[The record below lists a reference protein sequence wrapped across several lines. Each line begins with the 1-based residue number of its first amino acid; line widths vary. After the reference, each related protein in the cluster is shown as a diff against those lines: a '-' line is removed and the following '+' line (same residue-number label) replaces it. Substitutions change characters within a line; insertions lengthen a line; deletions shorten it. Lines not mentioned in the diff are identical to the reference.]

1 MLHQINNNLIFYFF
15 MHQDSVFFSFII
27 PTYNRANFIGKT
39 IDSLLKQQ
47 YNNYEIIVVDDG
59 STDNTE
65 DVIKKYAAPNFT
77 YIKKQNAERAAARN
91 FGAAIA
97 KGEYVNFFDSDDLA
111 YPNHLVEA
119 VSVINKHQ
127 HPEWFHLSFELLTP
141 EGKIIQQMEN
151 NIAPAL
157 NQKMYTGNILSCN
170 GVFIRHDIALKNKFN
185 EDRQL
190 SASEDYELWCRL
202 TARFPLYYSNTITS
216 VVIDHDMRSMNKING
231 EPLLKRLNLLVY
243 YLGNDKETVQY
254 FGRNFNKIEMYAYS
268 YIAVSLADQR
278 KFKLISLQYLLR
290 AFKRST
296 TIVTK
301 KTFYATVKNLL
312 LKW

>member
-1 MLHQINNNLIFYFF
+1 MTTN
-15 MHQDSVFFSFII
+15 SVPLFSIII

-39 IDSLLKQQ
+39 INSLLKQQ

-65 DVIKKYAAPNFT
+65 EVIKEYTAPNFT
-77 YIKKQNAERAAARN
+77 YIKKENAERAAARN

-111 YPNHLVEA
+111 YPNHLTDA
-119 VSVINKHQ
+119 VNVINKHQ
-127 HPEWFHLSFELLTP
+127 HPEWFHLSFELSTP
-141 EGKIIQQMEN
+141 EGKIIQQMQN
-151 NIAPAL
+151 NITPTL

-170 GVFIRHDIALKNKFN
+170 GVFIRRDIALKNKFN

-216 VVIDHDMRSMNKING
+216 VVINHDMRSMNKING

-243 YLGNDKETVQY
+243 YLENDKETMQY
-254 FGRNFNKIEMYAYS
+254 FSKNFNKIQMHTYS
-268 YIAVSLADQR
+268 YIAVSLAGER
-278 KFKLISLQYLLR
+278 KYKFKSIQYLIK
-290 AFKRST
+290 AFKKST
-296 TIVTK
+296 IIITK
-301 KTFYATVKNLL
+301 KTFYATIKNLL
-312 LKW
+312 SKW

>member
-1 MLHQINNNLIFYFF
+1 
-15 MHQDSVFFSFII
+15 MHQDPVFFSFII

-77 YIKKQNAERAAARN
+77 YIKKQNAERAATRN
-91 FGAAIA
+91 FGASIA

-111 YPNHLVEA
+111 YPNHLTEA
-119 VSVINKHQ
+119 INVINKNQ
-127 HPEWFHLSFELLTP
+127 YPEWFHLSFELSTP

-151 NIAPAL
+151 NIAPTL
-157 NQKMYTGNILSCN
+157 NPKMYTGNILSCN
-170 GVFIRHDIALKNKFN
+170 GVFIRRDIALKNKFN

-202 TARFPLYYSNTITS
+202 AARFPLYYSNTITS

-231 EPLLKRLNLLVY
+231 EPLLKRLNLLVD
-243 YLGNDKETVQY
+243 YLGDDKETVQY
-254 FGRNFNKIEMYAYS
+254 FGKNFNKIQMHAYS

-278 KFKLISLQYLLR
+278 KFKFISFQYLLK